1 LIQIKCLGVRTLG
14 LAVLNLAVN
23 ARDAMSS
30 GGSLTISAD
39 NVTVS
44 EGDALGIAGEF
55 VALRVADSG
64 AGIPPEIIGRVFEPF
79 FTTKEVGK
87 GTRLGLSQVYG
98 FARQAGGTATVDSVP
113 GRGTTVTLY
122 LPLAGR
128 PATPKAA
135 GAAVPSPSRV
145 SHGVRV
151 LMVEDHS
158 DVAVITRSLLEEL
171 GYEVLHAADVAAAR
185 FALSREPVDVVLS
198 DIVIAGR
205 RQRPRSRTRG
215 AARAGFAAGRAR
227 YRLQRSGAGRRRRGV
242 CHPAQA
248 LRHERPARSVNCS
261 TGGDGE
267 AAGRLG
273 RVRDRPYSVRSA
285 RSTNGGPAR

>member
-1 LIQIKCLGVRTLG
+1 
-14 LAVLNLAVN
+14 
-23 ARDAMSS
+23 MSS
-30 GGSLTISAD
+30 GGRLTISAD

-55 VALRVADSG
+55 VALQVADSG
-64 AGIPPEIIGRVFEPF
+64 AGIPPEIIGRVFEPLLHHQRGREGHWARANHKS
-79 FTTKEVGK
+79 TA
-87 GTRLGLSQVYG
+87 SP
-98 FARQAGGTATVDSVP
+98 RQAGGTATVDSVL

-122 LPLAGR
+122 LPRAGR

-198 DIVIAGR
+198 DIVMPGGANDLDLAREVR
-205 RQRPRSRTRG
+205 RERG
-215 AARAGFAAGRAR
+215 SLPVVLVTGTAI
-227 YRLQRSGAGRRRRGV
+227 RRRPPPPRGLPS
-242 CHPAQA
+242 CASPTA
-248 LRHERPARSVNCS
+248 
-261 TGGDGE
+261 
-267 AAGRLG
+267 
-273 RVRDRPYSVRSA
+273 
-285 RSTNGGPAR
+285 